1 MQARSLGG
9 NAAPQSIGSS
19 RSMRFSLSSSGFGVL
34 IGKLPAPMPVQCS
47 QARDF
52 LNARDIK
59 VSLSVVQFSLLY
71 YDYALTFSREVEL
84 FWKRPRQSWPFVLFI
99 AHRYLTILG
108 RVPCGVLVIVVQTI
122 GGIVMIMR
130 VYALYERSRCVS
142 AILVI
147 LAVGMTVVAF
157 WAVSAATVVD
167 PVPTQ
172 EHLIGCPSGPLS
184 FEQAAYLSAAWGGL
198 LLFDV
203 VVFGLTFWRSVYARI
218 PGKRNISD
226 VLLRDGSLYFAVMS
240 AANIAN
246 IITVVVASN
255 NLKLV
260 TPGFTS
266 MLMLNLRDPS
276 IVGSAAASFPP
287 LSHPTYGPNRTVHL
301 CVTLAMGRWHLTS
314 DYSFV
319 RFSHAINALYPGV
332 REKQASVPLPDF
344 GHSSLHWSPPLR
356 DGRNVPTNCEHL
368 ACQEATVV
376 RTHHS
381 VDVMD

>member
-1 MQARSLGG
+1 MLFDRCTSL
-9 NAAPQSIGSS
+9 
-19 RSMRFSLSSSGFGVL
+19 F
-34 IGKLPAPMPVQCS
+34 
-47 QARDF
+47 
-52 LNARDIK
+52 
-59 VSLSVVQFSLLY
+59 
-71 YDYALTFSREVEL
+71 
-84 FWKRPRQSWPFVLFI
+84 
-99 AHRYLTILG
+99 
-108 RVPCGVLVIVVQTI
+108 CGVLVVVVQTI

-266 MLMLNLRDPS
+266 
-276 IVGSAAASFPP
+276 IISAMMIAASFPP
-287 LSHPTYGPNRTVHL
+287 LSHPSAF
-301 CVTLAMGRWHLTS
+301 AMTHGL
-314 DYSFV
+314 
-319 RFSHAINALYPGV
+319 PGA
-332 REKQASVPLPDF
+332 E
-344 GHSSLHWSPPLR
+344 
-356 DGRNVPTNCEHL
+356 TT
-368 ACQEATVV
+368 AT
-376 RTHHS
+376 TT
-381 VDVMD
+381 